1 MEEREW
7 IVHLDACKV
16 EGISLK
22 AYARLH
28 GLSVD
33 SLYYQRRKMTLRTTA
48 STSATASKA
57 DVKSALNSAL
67 FTRLQVRAQTA
78 TESVCDRQ
86 IHLYLGSGLHL
97 EMLTLPPVEWLVA
110 LARSESLR

>member
-1 MEEREW
+1 MEEQEW
-7 IVHLDACKV
+7 IAHLDACKV
-16 EGISLK
+16 EGVSLK
-22 AYARLH
+22 AYARRH

-57 DVKSALNSAL
+57 DVKSSL
-67 FTRLQVRAQTA
+67 FTRLQVRAA
-78 TESVCDRQ
+78 AESVSDRQ
-86 IHLYLGSGLHL
+86 IHLHLGSGLYL
-97 EMLTLPPVEWLVA
+97 EMQTLPPVDWLAA

>member
-7 IVHLDACKV
+7 IAHLDACKV

-33 SLYYQRRKMTLRTTA
+33 SLYYQRRKMMLRTTA

-67 FTRLQVRAQTA
+67 FTRLQVRAA
-78 TESVCDRQ
+78 AESVSDRQ

-97 EMLTLPPVEWLVA
+97 EMQTLPPVEWLVA

>member
-7 IVHLDACKV
+7 IAHLDACKV

-22 AYARLH
+22 AYARRH

-33 SLYYQRRKMTLRTTA
+33 SLYYQRRKMTLCTTA

-57 DVKSALNSAL
+57 DVKSAL
-67 FTRLQVRAQTA
+67 FTRLQVRAA
-78 TESVCDRQ
+78 VESVSDRQ
-86 IHLYLGSGLHL
+86 IHLHLGSGLHL
-97 EMLTLPPVEWLVA
+97 EMQTLPPVEWLAA
-110 LARSESLR
+110 LARLDGVC